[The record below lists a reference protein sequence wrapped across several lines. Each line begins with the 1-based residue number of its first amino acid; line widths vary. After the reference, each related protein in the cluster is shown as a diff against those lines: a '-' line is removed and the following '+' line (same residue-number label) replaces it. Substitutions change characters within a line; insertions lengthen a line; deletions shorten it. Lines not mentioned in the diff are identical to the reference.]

1 MNHERAIF
9 NLNEIAVDIPGIIDE
24 IEAGRYDDDGDLSY
38 EVALGHLMDH
48 LALAWHE
55 ARMSD
60 DEVDGLSQEQFETL
74 CNAIPRLQVDNR
86 MVEPY
91 EKVV

>member
-1 MNHERAIF
+1 MNRTRAIF
-9 NLNEIAVDIPGIIDE
+9 NLHEIAVDIPGIIDD

-55 ARMSD
+55 AHMSD
-60 DEVDGLSQEQFETL
+60 DEVDALSQEQFETL
-74 CNAIPRLQVDNR
+74 CTSIPRLQLDNR
-86 MVEPY
+86 IVEPY